1 MLLKSDLYDKKS
13 PTISFPLCLLFGF
26 VPLCLYTFLLLNNAC
41 LFSCQF
47 NNFSLFYNFSVVFF
61 AVLISFI
68 TFAVETE
75 NNDNDSDNKY

>member
-1 MLLKSDLYDKKS
+1 
-13 PTISFPLCLLFGF
+13 
-26 VPLCLYTFLLLNNAC
+26 CLYTFLLLNNAC